1 MVGSNR
7 NIGDKNTSIS
17 TISELRKKTVSVS
30 PKSSNKNSP
39 RIEMIRDVLWF
50 RRLRVLLFPID
61 HTYPTGEDLIGESTW
76 QIQVCSHYP
85 HACYK
90 RICPSCN
97 QWDGGWVSSWK
108 PNSMKVRVTRNYDDV
123 LWFSNSPTLGCFIE
137 SEHFVELGRWS
148 CTGSKRNC
156 KVTVKSNHIFL
167 ERFDWWTLCHTDFD
181 DKPHQFSQ
189 RKYADC
195 VCVCADWFSGITD
208 TICWGFPE
216 GTRKTVNLIQSRCF
230 GKINYTPKI

>member
-1 MVGSNR
+1 MNR
-7 NIGDKNTSIS
+7 LGESRFAAIILTLVIRGFVQAATSEMEAGYQVENQILWKWGWHG
-17 TISELRKKTVSVS
+17 TMMMCYDFLILI
-30 PKSSNKNSP
+30 NSP
-39 RIEMIRDVLWF
+39 NL
-50 RRLRVLLFPID
+50 
-61 HTYPTGEDLIGESTW
+61 
-76 QIQVCSHYP
+76 
-85 HACYK
+85 
-90 RICPSCN
+90 
-97 QWDGGWVSSWK
+97 GW
-108 PNSMKVRVTRNYDDV
+108 
-123 LWFSNSPTLGCFIE
+123 FIE

-148 CTGSKRNC
+148 WTGSKRNC

-216 GTRKTVNLIQSRCF
+216 ETRKTVNPIQSRCF
-230 GKINYTPKI
+230 GKIDCLVPSDIVLSRFCPCCCFFFLAGG